1 MPNGDCR
8 ASPPPSRVRSTFS
21 ASLFGVAW
29 QDAQPPMLNIVL
41 PLSISRVCGGKAEA
55 GTVAGMVSTQSSAQT
70 RATAAAMS
78 VSFRIAAPFLYS
90 LPAAGRRGGGSS
102 SALLETILFVAAA
115 AIVLADIGKGRLEG
129 VQVFDRGVGRLGVG
143 AELGEPGFE
152 VFQVLPDFRAG
163 AEGIVRR
170 RLIDRIF

>member
-1 MPNGDCR
+1 VPNGDCS

-29 QDAQPPMLNIVL
+29 QDAQPPMLNIVR
-41 PLSISRVCGGKAEA
+41 PLSIPGACGGNAEA

-90 LPAAGRRGGGSS
+90 LSSRG
-102 SALLETILFVAAA
+102 
-115 AIVLADIGKGRLEG
+115 D
-129 VQVFDRGVGRLGVG
+129 
-143 AELGEPGFE
+143 
-152 VFQVLPDFRAG
+152 AG
-163 AEGIVRR
+163 ADYHQLFFRR
-170 RLIDRIF
+170 YFSWQPPQSFLPMLPKAAL